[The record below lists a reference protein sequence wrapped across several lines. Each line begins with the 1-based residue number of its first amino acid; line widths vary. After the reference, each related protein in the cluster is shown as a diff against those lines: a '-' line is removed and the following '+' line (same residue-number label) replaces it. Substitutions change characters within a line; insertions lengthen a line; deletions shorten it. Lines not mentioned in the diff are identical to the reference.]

1 MNKRLLCHI
10 VGNVVRVCG
19 ALMALPI
26 IVSLILGSGDTMP
39 LVLSMLIALAVGT
52 ALALIQPRRDTLRAR
67 EGYAIVAFSW
77 IIVSF
82 LGGLPFY
89 FSGYVPSLVDCFF
102 ETVSGFTTTGATIL
116 TDVEA
121 LPKGLLFW
129 RSFTHWAGGMG
140 VLVLSLAL
148 IPKMGARS
156 IHLMRAESPGPSTDK
171 LVPRVANNAKILYE
185 IYVAISLFM
194 VAALLFCGMDLY
206 DALVH
211 MFGAAGTGGFGTY
224 GNSIAHWNSA
234 AVDVVVGIFMALF
247 GVNFSLYYFLHVSRH
262 PTRELFVSQS
272 HISIYYFLIRRNWK
286 AAFGNSELRWYLGI
300 LLSVSA
306 IIAVNIMPM
315 YNNNFFTSLRYS
327 FFQCSSIMTTT
338 GYATA
343 DFDLWPQLSRV
354 LLVTLMFIGASAG
367 STGGGLKVVRVQLL
381 LKSMVRDI
389 RRTVHPKSV
398 NTVKLDGHTVDES
411 ILSGVQGFFFAY
423 FLILILA
430 TVVVSLDG
438 FSFETNFTAV
448 IATLSNIGPG
458 LGMVGPT
465 GNFAAFSDASKLVL
479 SLCMLIGRLEIF
491 PVLMLVSPS
500 AWRK

>member
-1 MNKRLLCHI
+1 MNKRLLCHL

-19 ALMALPI
+19 ALMALPV
-26 IVSLILGSGDTMP
+26 IVSLIMRSGDTMP
-39 LVLSMLIALAVGT
+39 LVLSMLIAVAVGT
-52 ALALIQPRRDTLRAR
+52 ALALVHPRRDTLRAR
-67 EGYAIVAFSW
+67 EGFAIVAFSW

-89 FSGYVPSLVDCFF
+89 FSGYIPSLVDCFF

-116 TDVEA
+116 TDVES

-185 IYVAISLFM
+185 IYVALSLFM
-194 VAALLFCGMDLY
+194 VAALLFCGLDLY
-206 DALVH
+206 DSLVH

-224 GNSIAHWNSA
+224 GDSIAHFNSA
-234 AVDVVVGIFMALF
+234 TVDIVIGVFMALF
-247 GVNFSLYYFLHVSRH
+247 GVNFSLYYFMIH
-262 PTRELFVSQS
+262 
-272 HISIYYFLIRRNWK
+272 RNWK
-286 AAFGNSELRWYLGI
+286 AALGNSELKVYWGI
-300 LLSVSA
+300 LLGATVLIA
-306 IIAVNIMPM
+306 INIMPLAGEGFYSM
-315 YNNNFFTSLRYS
+315 VEGAPKDGSFFTALRYS
-327 FFQCSSIMTTT
+327 FFQVSSVMTTT

-343 DFDLWPQLSRV
+343 DFNLWPQFSRV
-354 LLVTLMFIGASAG
+354 LLVVIMFIGASAG
-367 STGGGLKVVRVQLL
+367 STGGGMKVVRLQLL
-381 LKSMVRDI
+381 VKSMVRDI

-398 NTVKLDGHTVDES
+398 NTVKLDGHTVNEG

-423 FLILILA
+423 ILILLAA
-430 TVVVSLDG
+430 TLVVSRDG

-448 IATLSNIGPG
+448 LATLSNIGPG

-465 GNFAAFSDASKLVL
+465 GNFSAFSDLSKIVL

-491 PVLMLVSPS
+491 PILMLFSRS
-500 AWRK
+500 AWKK

>member
-1 MNKRLLCHI
+1 MNKRLTFHLI
-10 VGNVVRVCG
+10 GVVVRMAG
-19 ALMALPI
+19 LLMAIPL
-26 IVSLILGSGDTMP
+26 IVSLIYGGSDAVP
-39 LVLSMLIALAVGT
+39 LLISMAITFAVGSALAM
-52 ALALIQPRRDTLRAR
+52 IQPRRDFLRAR
-67 EGYAIVAFSW
+67 EGFAVVAFSW
-77 IIVSF
+77 ILVSF

-89 FSGYVPSLVDCFF
+89 FSGAIPSLVDCFF

-171 LVPRVANNAKILYE
+171 LVPRVSNNAKILYGLYGGLSV
-185 IYVAISLFM
+185 IM
-194 VAALLFCGMDLY
+194 VIALLLCGLNLY
-206 DALVH
+206 DSLVH

-224 GNSIAHWNSA
+224 GNSIAHWNSPL
-234 AVDVVVGIFMALF
+234 VDTVIGVFMALF
-247 GVNFSLYYFLHVSRH
+247 GVNFSLYYFL
-262 PTRELFVSQS
+262 L
-272 HISIYYFLIRRNWK
+272 RRNWK
-286 AAFGNSELRWYLGI
+286 AALGNSEMRLYWGI
-300 LLSVSA
+300 LLGA
-306 IIAVNIMPM
+306 TLLIALDIMPL
-315 YNNNFFTSLRYS
+315 YRQNYYSIANGAVIPSAPNFLQALRYS
-327 FFQCSSIMTTT
+327 FFQVSSVMTTT

-343 DFDLWPQLSRV
+343 DFNLWPQFSRV
-354 LLVTLMFIGASAG
+354 LLVVIMFIGASAG
-367 STGGGLKVVRVQLL
+367 STGGGIKVIRVQLL
-381 LKSMVRDI
+381 VKSMIRDI

-398 NTVKLDGHTVDES
+398 NTIKLDGHTVDEN

-423 FLILILA
+423 MFVLLVS

-448 IATLSNIGPG
+448 VATLSNIGPG

-465 GNFAAFSDASKLVL
+465 GNFAAFSDLSKLVL
-479 SLCMLIGRLEIF
+479 SLCMLIGRLEVF
-491 PVLMLVSPS
+491 PILMLIAPS
-500 AWRK
+500 AWRQ

>member
-19 ALMALPI
+19 ALMLLPVA
-26 IVSLILGSGDTMP
+26 VSLILHSGDTVP
-39 LVLSMLIALAVGT
+39 LLLSMLITVAVGT

-67 EGYAIVAFSW
+67 EGFAIVAFSW
-77 IIVSF
+77 LLVSF

-185 IYVAISLFM
+185 IYIALSIFM
-194 VAALLFCGMDLY
+194 VAALLFCGLDLY

-224 GNSIAHWNSA
+224 GDSIAHFNSA
-234 AVDVVVGIFMALF
+234 SVDVVIGIFMALF
-247 GVNFSLYYFLHVSRH
+247 GVNFS
-262 PTRELFVSQS
+262 
-272 HISIYYFLIRRNWK
+272 IYYFLIHRNWK
-286 AAFGNSELRWYLGI
+286 AALGNSELRWYWSI
-300 LLSVSA
+300 LLGASC
-306 IIAVNIMPM
+306 IIALNIMPL
-315 YNNNFFTSLRYS
+315 YNGNFLTSLRYS
-327 FFQCSSIMTTT
+327 FFQASSIMTTT

-343 DFDLWPQLSRV
+343 DFDVWPQLSRV
-354 LLVTLMFIGASAG
+354 ILVMLMFIGASAG
-367 STGGGLKVVRVQLL
+367 STGGGIKVIRFQLL

-398 NTVKLDGHTVDES
+398 NTVKLDGHTVDEG
-411 ILSGVQGFFFAY
+411 IISGVQGFFFAY
-423 FLILILA
+423 ILVLLSAVII
-430 TVVVSLDG
+430 VSIDG
-438 FSFETNFTAV
+438 FSFETSFTAV
-448 IATLSNIGPG
+448 LATISNIGPG
-458 LGMVGPT
+458 LGMVGPV
-465 GNFAAFSDASKLVL
+465 GNYAAFSDLSKLVL
-479 SLCMLIGRLEIF
+479 SMCMLIGRLEVF
-491 PVLMLVSPS
+491 PILMLFSPS
-500 AWRK
+500 AWKK

>member
-1 MNKRLLCHI
+1 MNKRLTFHLI
-10 VGNVVRVCG
+10 GNVVRVAG
-19 ALMALPI
+19 ALMLAPL
-26 IVSLILGSGDTMP
+26 IVSLIYGGSDAMP
-39 LVLSMLIALAVGT
+39 ILISMAITLAVGF
-52 ALALIQPRRDTLRAR
+52 ALAMIRPRRDFLRAR
-67 EGYAIVAFSW
+67 EGFTVVAFSW
-77 IIVSF
+77 ILVSF

-89 FSGYVPSLVDCFF
+89 FSGYIPSLVDCFF
-102 ETVSGFTTTGATIL
+102 ETVSGFTTTGATIIK
-116 TDVEA
+116 DIEA
-121 LPKGLLFW
+121 LPRGLLFW

-171 LVPRVANNAKILYE
+171 LVPRVANNAKILYA
-185 IYVAISLFM
+185 IYGGLSVLM
-194 VAALLFCGMDLY
+194 VIALLFCGLDLY

-224 GNSIAHWNSA
+224 GDSIAHFNSA
-234 AVDVVVGIFMALF
+234 AVDIVVGVFMALF
-247 GVNFSLYYFLHVSRH
+247 GVNF
-262 PTRELFVSQS
+262 
-272 HISIYYFLIRRNWK
+272 SIYYFLIRRNWK
-286 AAFGNSELRWYLGI
+286 AAFGNSELRWYVGI

-306 IIAVNIMPM
+306 IIAINIMPL
-315 YNNNFFTSLRYS
+315 YNGNFFTSLRYS

-354 LLVTLMFIGASAG
+354 LLVMLMFIGASAG

-398 NTVKLDGHTVDES
+398 NTVKLDGHPVDES

-423 FLILILA
+423 FLILIVA
-430 TVVVSLDG
+430 TVIVSLDG
-438 FSFETNFTAV
+438 FTFETNFTAV

-465 GNFAAFSDASKLVL
+465 GNFAAFSDVSKLVL
-479 SLCMLIGRLEIF
+479 SLCMLIGRLDIF

>member
-1 MNKRLLCHI
+1 MNKRLLCHL

-19 ALMALPI
+19 ALMVLPI
-26 IVSLILGSGDTMP
+26 IVSLIMGSGDTMP

-52 ALALIQPRRDTLRAR
+52 ALALVQPRRDTLRAR
-67 EGYAIVAFSW
+67 EGFAIVAFSW
-77 IIVSF
+77 ILVSF
-82 LGGLPFY
+82 LGGLPFF

-121 LPKGLLFW
+121 LPAGLLFW

-185 IYVAISLFM
+185 IYVALSLLM
-194 VAALLFCGMDLY
+194 VVALLLCRMNLF

-211 MFGAAGTGGFGTY
+211 MFGAAGTGGFGVY
-224 GNSIAHWNSA
+224 GDSIAHFNSA
-234 AVDVVVGIFMALF
+234 AVDIVIGVFMALF
-247 GVNFSLYYFLHVSRH
+247 GVNFS
-262 PTRELFVSQS
+262 
-272 HISIYYFLIRRNWK
+272 IYYFLIHRNWK
-286 AAFGNSELRWYLGI
+286 AAFGNTELRWYWGI
-300 LLSVSA
+300 LLGVSA
-306 IIAVNIMPM
+306 VIAINIMPL
-315 YNNNFFTSLRYS
+315 YNGSFLTSLRYS
-327 FFQCSSIMTTT
+327 FFQASSVMTTT

-354 LLVTLMFIGASAG
+354 LLVMLMFIGASAG
-367 STGGGLKVVRVQLL
+367 STGGGIKVIRVQLL
-381 LKSMVRDI
+381 VKSMVRDI

-398 NTVKLDGHTVDES
+398 NTVKLDGHTVDEG

-423 FLILILA
+423 ILILLSA
-430 TVVVSLDG
+430 MVIVSLDG

-448 IATLSNIGPG
+448 LATLSNIGPG
-458 LGMVGPT
+458 LGMVGHT
-465 GNFAAFSDASKLVL
+465 CNFSAFSDLSKLVL
-479 SLCMLIGRLEIF
+479 SMCMLIGRLEIF
-491 PVLMLVSPS
+491 PILMLFAPG
-500 AWRK
+500 AWKK

>member
-1 MNKRLLCHI
+1 MNKRLTIHL
-10 VGNVVRVCG
+10 VGNVVRLAG
-19 ALMALPI
+19 GLMILPL
-26 IVSLILGSGDTMP
+26 IVSLIHGGSDAKAI
-39 LVLSMLIALAVGT
+39 LIAMVITDVAGSI
-52 ALALIQPRRDTLRAR
+52 LALIRPRRDVLRAR
-67 EGYAIVAFSW
+67 EGFAVVALSW
-77 IIVSF
+77 ILVSF
-82 LGGLPFY
+82 FGGLPF
-89 FSGYVPSLVDCFF
+89 FFHGCIPSLMDCFF

-171 LVPRVANNAKILYE
+171 LVPRVSNNAKILYE
-185 IYVAISLFM
+185 IYVGLSALM
-194 VAALLFCGMDLY
+194 VIALLLCGMNLF

-224 GNSIAHWNSA
+224 ATSIAHFDSA
-234 AVDVVVGIFMALF
+234 AVDIVVGVFMALF
-247 GVNFSLYYFLHVSRH
+247 GVNFS
-262 PTRELFVSQS
+262 
-272 HISIYYFLIRRNWK
+272 IYYYMLHRNWK
-286 AAFGNSELRWYLGI
+286 AALGNSELHWYAGI
-300 LLSVSA
+300 LLAVSVV
-306 IIAVNIMPM
+306 IAVNIMPL
-315 YNNNFFTSLRYS
+315 YGNRFFTALRYS
-327 FFQCSSIMTTT
+327 FFQASSIMTTT

-354 LLVTLMFIGASAG
+354 LLVVLMFIGASAG
-367 STGGGLKVVRVQLL
+367 STGGGIKVIRLQLL
-381 LKSMVRDI
+381 VKSMVRDI

-398 NTVKLDGHTVDES
+398 NTVKLDGHTVDEG

-430 TVVVSLDG
+430 TVIVSLDG

-465 GNFAAFSDASKLVL
+465 GNFAAYSDLSKIVL

>member
-1 MNKRLLCHI
+1 MNKRLLCHL

-19 ALMALPI
+19 ALMVLPI
-26 IVSLILGSGDTMP
+26 IVSLIMGSGDTMP

-52 ALALIQPRRDTLRAR
+52 ALALVQPRRDTLRAR
-67 EGYAIVAFSW
+67 EGFAIVAFSW
-77 IIVSF
+77 ILVSF
-82 LGGLPFY
+82 LGGLPFF

-121 LPKGLLFW
+121 LPAGLLFW

-185 IYVAISLFM
+185 IYVALSLLM
-194 VAALLFCGMDLY
+194 VVALLLCRMNLF

-211 MFGAAGTGGFGTY
+211 MFGAAGTGGFGVY
-224 GNSIAHWNSA
+224 GDSIAHFNSA
-234 AVDVVVGIFMALF
+234 AVDIVIGVFMALF
-247 GVNFSLYYFLHVSRH
+247 GVNFS
-262 PTRELFVSQS
+262 
-272 HISIYYFLIRRNWK
+272 IYYFLIHRNWK
-286 AAFGNSELRWYLGI
+286 AAFGNTELRWYWGI
-300 LLSVSA
+300 LLGVSA
-306 IIAVNIMPM
+306 VIAINIMPL
-315 YNNNFFTSLRYS
+315 YNGSFLISLRYS
-327 FFQCSSIMTTT
+327 FFQASSVMTTT

-354 LLVTLMFIGASAG
+354 LLVMLMFIGASAG
-367 STGGGLKVVRVQLL
+367 STGGGIKVIRVQLL
-381 LKSMVRDI
+381 VKSMVRDI

-398 NTVKLDGHTVDES
+398 NTVKLDGHTVDEG

-423 FLILILA
+423 ILILLSA
-430 TVVVSLDG
+430 MVIVSLDG

-448 IATLSNIGPG
+448 LATLSNIGPG

-465 GNFAAFSDASKLVL
+465 GNFSAFSDLSKLVL
-479 SLCMLIGRLEIF
+479 SMCMLIGRLEIF
-491 PVLMLVSPS
+491 PILMLFAPG
-500 AWRK
+500 AWKK